1 MEDKNNW
8 SLQIDDFELSDFDN
22 PINLLES
29 IKKKTVVCNE
39 NNILQ
44 DNSGDTM
51 VSLFADE
58 LLNMKTSYSYKPVLL
73 LALIEKA
80 NVQGE
85 ALISDVVDFFINFY
99 SSRKGRGL
107 IVEKDDST
115 FVKNVSD
122 RVSAKR
128 TIITYP
134 VAVFEKKKFIFFNK
148 ATGII
153 TIVPSIWNVVTQ
165 DNRKLISKHCLRSI
179 EQYYCRVQKEREKTM
194 T

>member
-8 SLQIDDFELSDFDN
+8 SLQIDDFDLSDFDN
-22 PINLLES
+22 PIKLLES

-39 NNILQ
+39 NYILQ
-44 DNSGDTM
+44 DDPDDTM

-73 LALIEKA
+73 LALLEKA
-80 NVQGE
+80 NVEGE

-99 SSRKGRGL
+99 SYRKDRGL

-115 FVKNVSD
+115 FAKNVSD

-153 TIVPSIWNVVTQ
+153 TIEPSIWNIVTQ
-165 DNRKLISKHCLRSI
+165 DNRKLIKKHCSRAI
-179 EQYYCRVQKEREKTM
+179 EQYYCRILKEHKKL
-194 T
+194 